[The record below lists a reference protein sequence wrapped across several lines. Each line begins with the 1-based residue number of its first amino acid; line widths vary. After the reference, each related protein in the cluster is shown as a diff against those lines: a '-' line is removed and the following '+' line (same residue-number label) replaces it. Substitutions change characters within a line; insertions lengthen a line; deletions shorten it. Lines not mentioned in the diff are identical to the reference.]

1 MVPLPPTWRGKVA
14 AFGVR
19 RLVSFARGRAE
30 RELDAL
36 HRPGP
41 PTQVRGFIQINL
53 IRPS

>member
-1 MVPLPPTWRGKVA
+1 MVPLPHTWRGKLA

-19 RLVSFARGRAE
+19 RLVSFAGARAD

-36 HRPGP
+36 RRPGR
-41 PTQVRGFIQINL
+41 PTEVRGFIQINL